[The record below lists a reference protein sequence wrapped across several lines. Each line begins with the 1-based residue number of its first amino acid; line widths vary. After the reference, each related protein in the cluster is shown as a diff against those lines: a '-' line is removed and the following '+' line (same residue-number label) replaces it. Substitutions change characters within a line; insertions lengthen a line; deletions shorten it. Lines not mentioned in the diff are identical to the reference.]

1 MALHWE
7 LWHVT
12 TANQLDTF
20 ETDVAALALVR
31 ELLSLGWRAD
41 DLTLIFDD
49 PSVPVEQL
57 PPAITGDD
65 LARRVA
71 ALETRDARRTA

>member
-1 MALHWE
+1 MGLHWE

-12 TANQLDTF
+12 TANQLDAF

-41 DLTLIFDD
+41 ELTLIFDD

-57 PPAITGDD
+57 PPALTGDD

-71 ALETRDARRTA
+71 ALDTLDARRTA

>member
-1 MALHWE
+1 MHWE

-12 TANQLDTF
+12 TANQLDAF

-31 ELLSLGWRAD
+31 ELLSLGWRSD

-49 PSVPVEQL
+49 PSVPAEQL
-57 PPAITGDD
+57 PPALTGDD
-65 LARRVA
+65 LARRLA
-71 ALETRDARRTA
+71 ALDTQGTRRSA

>member
-1 MALHWE
+1 MFWE
-7 LWHVT
+7 VWAVPTGNLIAAKAT
-12 TANQLDTF
+12 
-20 ETDVAALALVR
+20 ETEAITVVRDLLAVDWVAD
-31 ELLSLGWRAD
+31 E
-41 DLTLIFDD
+41 LTLIFDD

-71 ALETRDARRTA
+71 ALDTLDARRTA